1 MAKFNTIQYIT
12 FASLGNTTDFGDLS
26 AVRDENAATGCDG
39 TKGVCAGGRTTPG
52 HTKVDIIEYVNVSSL
67 GNATD
72 FGNLTTATTGVG
84 GATNGTR
91 LLIAGGDAA

>member
-1 MAKFNTIQYIT
+1 MAKKNTIQYIT

-26 AVRDENAATGCDG
+26 AIRDENAATGCDG
-39 TKGVCAGGRTTPG
+39 TKGVCAGGRTTPS
-52 HTKVDIIEYVNVSSL
+52 TKLDIIEYVNVSSL